1 MDELLNILRT
11 RYNYDD
17 QMLKFLGELIPTMI
31 EYFGEEYKDN
41 IVSTF
46 IETPI
51 IITKKGIAKEIG
63 DDTSNFLFVGGV
75 YWYDI
80 NTLNNK
86 PEKCG
91 KVIIND
97 TIINPF
103 SFNDVNKVGVL
114 VHELC
119 HMVKSGLIIN
129 NDGTLTHYVGLS
141 QDYGKLINNEF
152 EEQSVNN
159 ADGLEEALNAIDET
173 MIMAKMYSNYE
184 LKSNYKRLA
193 SYINELINSNPD
205 FLAKVRESQFMGNNT
220 WKEYLGSEISE
231 NLIELC
237 REHND
242 IFSNRMFELL
252 SNKNLAKR
260 LDDIEDKLVSII
272 NMAKEISK
280 RNVL

>member
-17 QMLKFLGELIPTMI
+17 QMLKFLDELIPTMI

-63 DDTSNFLFVGGV
+63 DDTSDFLFVGGV

-80 NTLNNK
+80 SALDNK
-86 PEKCG
+86 PKKCG

-97 TIINPF
+97 TIIHPF
-103 SFNDVNKVGVL
+103 SFNNINNVGVL

-252 SNKNLAKR
+252 SNENLAKR